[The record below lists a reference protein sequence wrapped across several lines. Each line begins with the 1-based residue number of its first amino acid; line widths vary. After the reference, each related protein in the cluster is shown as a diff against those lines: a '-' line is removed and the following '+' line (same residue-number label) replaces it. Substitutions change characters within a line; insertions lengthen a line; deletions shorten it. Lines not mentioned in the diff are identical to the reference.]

1 MRRIA
6 VVGALVGVVAVV
18 SGCWAFG
25 PLTREGAEP
34 SPVVQSYP
42 GTSPWV
48 AESVIILQLHS
59 PAGMRLDPSKVSTQA
74 SVVGAR
80 LAALVGT
87 AATVT
92 VIPDDRLRIEL
103 ARSSD
108 ADAVKRVAT
117 APGNLRFVGVPEAF
131 NNAITSGGPLPS
143 GMVAEPLFG
152 AEGVADARVGTTASG
167 LVAVDIDLQPAAGQ
181 AFDAYAAE
189 HQFERFAIVL
199 DGVVIEA
206 PVLMAT
212 SFNGRAQ
219 ISGGFDAQGA
229 LELVAILHGTLPVA
243 AEVLTVCPATEECPA
258 PGPSASPATSG

>member
-1 MRRIA
+1 MKHIA

-59 PAGMRLDPSKVSTQA
+59 PAGAPLDPSMVSTQA
-74 SVVGAR
+74 SVVAAR
-80 LAALVGT
+80 LAALGV
-87 AATVT
+87 AATVS

-212 SFNGRAQ
+212 SFNSRAE
-219 ISGGFDAQGA
+219 ISGGFDVQGA

-243 AEVLTVCPATEECPA
+243 AEVLTVCPATEECP
-258 PGPSASPATSG
+258 GPSASPGTGG